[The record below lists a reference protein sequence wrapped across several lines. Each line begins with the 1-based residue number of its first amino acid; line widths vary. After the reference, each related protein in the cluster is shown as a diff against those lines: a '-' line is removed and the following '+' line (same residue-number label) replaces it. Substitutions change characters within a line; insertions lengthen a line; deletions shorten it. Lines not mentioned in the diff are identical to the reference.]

1 VSVFADRRDAG
12 VRLAVALAEWAA
24 TPGGVV
30 LGIPRGGVVVAAEVA
45 RALGLPLDIAVAAKV
60 AAPGNPEYAIGA
72 VAPDGDVSVNPGAGY
87 TLEEVREYSGEAFAK
102 VTRYSALLRRG
113 REPLDL
119 GGRTAI
125 LVDDGLATGLTAMA
139 AADWARRQH
148 AATVIVAVPV
158 APPQAVEAMRKHA
171 DEVVALETPHWFS
184 AVGNFYHDFTQTSD
198 SEVIALLGA

>member
-1 VSVFADRRDAG
+1 MSVFADRRDAG
-12 VRLAVALAEWAA
+12 ARLAVALAEWTS
-24 TPGGVV
+24 TPGGIV

-45 RALGLPLDIAVAAKV
+45 RVLGLPLDVAVAAKV
-60 AAPGNPEYAIGA
+60 GAPGNPEYAIGA

-113 REPLDL
+113 REPLEL
-119 GGRTAI
+119 SGRTVI
-125 LVDDGLATGLTAMA
+125 LVDDGIATGLTAMA

-158 APPQAVEAMRKHA
+158 APPHAVETMRRHA
-171 DEVVALETPHWFS
+171 DEVVVLETPHWFS
-184 AVGNFYHDFTQTSD
+184 AVGNFYHDFGQTTD
-198 SEVIALLGA
+198 SEVIALLGG